1 MTLEEEIKAR
11 GFRRIVGVDEAGRG
25 PLAGPVVACAVVV
38 KTLSFA
44 SRIDDSKLLSPAL
57 REAACSEILE
67 KAEVGVGIVDW
78 DAIDRLNILRAT
90 QRAMKE
96 ALSRLN
102 PLPDFALID
111 GTMRFDLPFKYRSVV
126 RGEKKSQAIACAS
139 IVAKVTRD
147 GIMTY
152 YDTCYPEYGFARHKG
167 YPTKQH
173 IDALRKYGPSPIHR
187 KTFKPIRTL
196 LLGQ

>member
-1 MTLEEEIKAR
+1 MKMDEEIKAR
-11 GFRRIVGVDEAGRG
+11 GFRRVVGVDEAGRG
-25 PLAGPVVACAVVV
+25 PLAGPVVACAVMI
-38 KTLSFA
+38 KTSFFI
-44 SRIDDSKLLSPAL
+44 SRIDDSKVLSSTL

-78 DAIDRLNILRAT
+78 DVIDRVNILRAT

-96 ALSRLN
+96 ALARLS

-111 GTMRFDLPFKYRSVV
+111 GNMRFNLPCEYCSVI
-126 RGEKKSQAIACAS
+126 RGEKKSLAIACAS

-147 GIMTY
+147 GIMDY

-167 YPTKQH
+167 YPTREHKE
-173 IDALRKYGPSPIHR
+173 ALRKYGPSPIHR
-187 KTFKPIRTL
+187 KTFKPVRNL
-196 LLGQ
+196 LLG